1 MFTDPISTNAI
12 AYVLPG
18 NPATLIYTASLAST
32 VNTEATNI
40 STTGKFTDGTVVV
53 WAQKHAGVLVN
64 NVLND
69 VTTQLI
75 TRGTVTALYGEQPN
89 VNANMLFNPL
99 NLTVSK
105 SRLEPVL
112 ATGKANN
119 VGVFNTYNVIEPTTT
134 GNFSLTGLVGGA
146 PQLDGT
152 VVIVAYYG
160 TDVMTIVNNSS
171 DSATGNKIFTATG
184 ADVVYTGRGN
194 AILVYD
200 SALDSGSGGWNLV
213 VAAL

>member
-18 NPATLIYTASLAST
+18 NPTTYIYALADSSA
-32 VNTEATNI
+32 VDTEATAI
-40 STTGKFTDGTVVV
+40 AATGAFTDGTVVA
-53 WAQKHAGVLVN
+53 WAQKHAGILVN
-64 NVLND
+64 NLLND

-75 TRGTVTALYGEQPN
+75 TRGTVTALWGNDPN
-89 VNANMLFNPL
+89 VNAYSPGAQ
-99 NLTVSK
+99 NLTLSK
-105 SRLEPVL
+105 VILAPVL

-119 VGVFNTYNVIEPTTT
+119 VGVFNSYNQIVPTTT
-134 GNFSLTGLVGGA
+134 GNFSLTGMVCGA
-146 PQLDGT
+146 PQKDGFT
-152 VVIVAYYG
+152 VIIAYYG

-184 ADVVYTGRGN
+184 SDVVYTGRGN